1 MGEMRQRKVKELT
14 EVAEPRFTTT
24 PVAALCSFSSGSL
37 PSPCHFIF
45 LLGLKLNWNCTLLL
59 LSFQILCSDCIE
71 HRRPRCFVLKQLL
84 RSECT
89 WLGGWEYLPQSERPA
104 SLTGGGRS
112 RKLAAFQR
120 GFEKT
125 THTHTHTHTHTQK
138 QGGEGHSLPQFHLV
152 LLPFPFCFA
161 SCLFRNVFRR

>member
-1 MGEMRQRKVKELT
+1 MESCCIDFFYHLLSPSINHSESHPCVNNLFLLLLSSIPLFHNLFIHLSVVGCLDYFHFWSISAFMNSDGNPVIAFNKTEVKELT

-89 WLGGWEYLPQSERPA
+89 WLGG
-104 SLTGGGRS
+104 
-112 RKLAAFQR
+112 
-120 GFEKT
+120 
-125 THTHTHTHTHTQK
+125 
-138 QGGEGHSLPQFHLV
+138 
-152 LLPFPFCFA
+152 
-161 SCLFRNVFRR
+161 